1 LNYELEEVISATEK
15 VPAAARAA
23 MKSAPS
29 LRPGTQM
36 MEAASMGN
44 VEAIMIRNAWA
55 FRFPVRVV
63 SREEFEEMV
72 EKGTVTFVG

>member
-1 LNYELEEVISATEK
+1 
-15 VPAAARAA
+15 
-23 MKSAPS
+23 
-29 LRPGTQM
+29 
-36 MEAASMGN
+36 MGN